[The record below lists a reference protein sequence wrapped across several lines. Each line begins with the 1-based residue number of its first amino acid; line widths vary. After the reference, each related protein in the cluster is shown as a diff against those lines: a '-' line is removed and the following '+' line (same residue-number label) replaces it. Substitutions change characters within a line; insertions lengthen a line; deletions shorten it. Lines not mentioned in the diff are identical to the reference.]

1 MPEPVDR
8 PPPTDKEI
16 AKWRAEFES
25 IGREAVRLAI
35 ARGQGFVPARKRELA
50 ILWLRE
56 KEIET
61 EKRERAATWYAKWTL
76 DAAIAAAVLA
86 AIGILVALGI
96 VRL

>member
-1 MPEPVDR
+1 MPEPVE
-8 PPPTDKEI
+8 PPALTDKEI

-56 KEIET
+56 KELEA
-61 EKRERAATWYAKWTL
+61 EKRELAAAWYAKWTL

-86 AIGILVALGI
+86 AISILVALGI